1 MGNFGNAV
9 TSLLDTYTRCLSLL
23 KGARKHDAGP
33 LSDTQSTLSS
43 SLRSDRSRVRKAY
56 ASRLSKDGSRFEKGD
71 APARSALRRI
81 IKRLTTALSNVV
93 CSSRDGKGQPLNYES
108 LLALSNGSSLDA
120 IRTINDLSSRV
131 ASRSQSS
138 VVSRGRQRSH
148 RHDHKA
154 GNKSER
160 RSERK
165 KHTSRRGHSSGDRHR
180 RRSSRSRYSP
190 DKSAPHNRV
199 SIVTIQSDSTKLG
212 EIRRRLSKQRPT
224 ETYENM
230 AAYPHYYSY
239 HNEGAQA
246 RKKWWNPFKRS

>member
-1 MGNFGNAV
+1 MV
-9 TSLLDTYTRCLSLL
+9 SLYFRVHITVAWIMNL
-23 KGARKHDAGP
+23 KR
-33 LSDTQSTLSS
+33 TL
-43 SLRSDRSRVRKAY
+43 
-56 ASRLSKDGSRFEKGD
+56 
-71 APARSALRRI
+71 APARSALRHI
-81 IKRLTTALSNVV
+81 VKRLTTALTNVV

-165 KHTSRRGHSSGDRHR
+165 KHTSRRGQSSVDRHR
-180 RRSSRSRYSP
+180 RRSSRSRHSP

-212 EIRRRLSKQRPT
+212 EIRRRLSKQIPT
-224 ETYENM
+224 ETYEDM

-239 HNEGAQA
+239 QNEEKQA